1 MPKIV
6 LTRRKGYTAESF
18 QGIVESLGLLNELKN
33 AETICIKPNLVGLHR
48 DETHQARSTPL
59 WMIETTVAG
68 IRRCN
73 PTAKLYIV
81 ESDSGMRK
89 HARDKFINHRLT
101 ALEKRDSNLVLYNL
115 SENPTET
122 FDFQGSHFR
131 KRIELPLLFQN
142 EMFFVSLGKV
152 KTHRYSVLS
161 GALKNQFGCLS
172 DIDKTEYHSDLG
184 HVLADLNAF
193 VRPAL
198 SILDAC
204 PAMEGNGPLHGQ
216 DRDLDLIACSDNP
229 VELDAYF
236 ARITGLNRYN
246 PKHIQ
251 ICREALKDLY
261 PMGPP
266 EVVHEELIGEIRPFT
281 YICRRERMKIHFGM
295 TIQKLGQ
302 KIANAGRRIQ
312 RDRKGNRNGK
322 NTKTK

>member
-6 LTRRKGYTAESF
+6 LTRRKEYTAESF
-18 QGIVESLGLLNELKN
+18 QGIVKSLGLLNELKN

-73 PTAKLYIV
+73 PTAKITIV

-89 HARDKFINHRLT
+89 HARDKFLNHLLPT
-101 ALEKRDSNLVLYNL
+101 LEKRDDNLVLYNL
-115 SENPTET
+115 SENPTKT

-131 KRIELPLLFQN
+131 NRIELPLLFEN
-142 EMFFVSLGKV
+142 EMFFISLGKV

-161 GALKNQFGCLS
+161 GILKNQFGCLPS
-172 DIDKTEYHSDLG
+172 IDKTAYHPDLG
-184 HVLADLNAF
+184 HVLADINAF
-193 VRPAL
+193 VRPTL

-216 DRDLDLIACSDNP
+216 DRELDLIACSDNP

-236 ARITGLNRYN
+236 AQITSLNRYN
-246 PKHIQ
+246 PRHIH
-251 ICREALKDLY
+251 ICREALKDIY
-261 PMGPP
+261 DMGSP
-266 EVVHEELIGEIRPFT
+266 EVVHQELADGIRPFT
-281 YICRRERMKIHFGM
+281 YIRRRERMRIHFGM

-302 KIANAGRRIQ
+302 KIANAGKRIQ
-312 RDRKGNRNGK
+312 RERKEKKRGK
-322 NTKTK
+322 NINAK